1 MTQQHP
7 TLQERL
13 ARLPTDRPVSYW
25 QVGEYWYAGWVI
37 RPGTPYECYL
47 GRDTTGEIAA
57 HRERQQERK
66 GQAQGRPCGHETTQL
81 YCPMCIDYVKLN
93 MRRSA

>member
-13 ARLPTDRPVSYW
+13 DRLPTDRHISYW
-25 QVGEYWYAGWVI
+25 QVGEFWYAGWVI
-37 RPGTPYECYL
+37 RPGVSYEAYL

-57 HRERQQERK
+57 RHQRQQ
-66 GQAQGRPCGHETTQL
+66 QPQGRPCGHKTPDIKCTD
-81 YCPMCIDYVKLN
+81 CIEYA
-93 MRRSA
+93 RHWR

>member
-13 ARLPTDRPVSYW
+13 ARLPTDGRHISYW
-25 QVGEYWYAGWVI
+25 QVGEFWYAGWVI
-37 RPGTPYECYL
+37 RPGVPYEAYL

-57 HRERQQERK
+57 RYAQQQERK
-66 GQAQGRPCGHETTQL
+66 KQGRPCGHETTQL
-81 YCPMCIDYVKLN
+81 YCPECIHYARQR
-93 MRRSA
+93 MA